1 MKPQFTIT
9 QDLYATQGQRI
20 ANFLIDIVARL
31 ILMFVFGIV
40 LALIGGLTD
49 NPSFISFFENMDRI
63 TEILVEAVFIFIY
76 YSIFEIATGRTLG
89 KYITK
94 TIVVDEYGDE
104 AFSADI
110 FKRSL
115 CRLIPFDAFSFL
127 GASGRGWHDSLSNT
141 YVVKKDELER
151 KKQLFT
157 SFEEIGKEQ
166 E

>member
-1 MKPQFTIT
+1 MLVQK
-9 QDLYATQGQRI
+9 
-20 ANFLIDIVARL
+20 IVKC
-31 ILMFVFGIV
+31 V
-40 LALIGGLTD
+40 
-49 NPSFISFFENMDRI
+49 DRI

-110 FKRSL
+110 IKRSL